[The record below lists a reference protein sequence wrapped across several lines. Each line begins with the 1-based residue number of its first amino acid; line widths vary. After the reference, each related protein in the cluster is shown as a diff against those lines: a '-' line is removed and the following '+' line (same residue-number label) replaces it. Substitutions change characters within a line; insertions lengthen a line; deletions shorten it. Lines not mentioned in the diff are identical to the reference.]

1 MENALLTA
9 RYRHLLATWTHS
21 ACDPALLHVPRHN
34 LPRHV
39 SLENGAAPNMFWDLS
54 TQKNGWWWI
63 CKAMAQRKNIKKSSK
78 NMLPI
83 VWVNLCRKVRR
94 CFIVSQVCPDR
105 LQCSCRLQRVP
116 AAWSPGKQT
125 AKRDEESTGWVPIVR
140 RVDVWLPNSVKFLNV

>member
-1 MENALLTA
+1 
-9 RYRHLLATWTHS
+9 
-21 ACDPALLHVPRHN
+21 
-34 LPRHV
+34 
-39 SLENGAAPNMFWDLS
+39 
-54 TQKNGWWWI
+54 
-63 CKAMAQRKNIKKSSK
+63 MAQRKNIKKSSK

-83 VWVNLCRKVRR
+83 VWINLCRKVRR